1 MRDKGLDSERSKV
14 RLRHHRHRRRRAST
28 ARRRPR
34 TTRPPFPTENR
45 STCGRI
51 NIPSNTHRRAR
62 DRGRTHNTY
71 SITAKT
77 HNLRSKTT
85 SISPATQIR
94 IISRSPHPPRPI
106 GHHATSRT
114 APVIRQFSSAT
125 FLLTRA
131 SLTTDDEA
139 PSVGASV
146 KTWSV
151 LFSESC
157 RDDRYLE
164 RENNDCGKY
173 DPLTS
178 HRSDGPSKR
187 RRLSATDRQ

>member
-1 MRDKGLDSERSKV
+1 MRNKGFNSERSKV

-34 TTRPPFPTENR
+34 TTRPPFRAKHR
-45 STCGRI
+45 SPRCRI
-51 NIPSNTHRRAR
+51 NIPTNTHRRAR
-62 DRGRTHNTY
+62 ERGRTHNTY
-71 SITAKT
+71 STAPHT
-77 HNLRSKTT
+77 HNLHSKTT
-85 SISPATQIR
+85 FISPTTQIR
-94 IISRSPHPPRPI
+94 IICRSPHPPRPI
-106 GHHATSRT
+106 RHPATSRT
-114 APVIRQFSSAT
+114 APVIRQFSGAT

-139 PSVGASV
+139 PSVGTSV
-146 KTWSV
+146 KIWSV

-164 RENNDCGKY
+164 RENDDCGKY
-173 DPLTS
+173 SPLAS

-187 RRLSATDRQ
+187 RRLPATDRQ